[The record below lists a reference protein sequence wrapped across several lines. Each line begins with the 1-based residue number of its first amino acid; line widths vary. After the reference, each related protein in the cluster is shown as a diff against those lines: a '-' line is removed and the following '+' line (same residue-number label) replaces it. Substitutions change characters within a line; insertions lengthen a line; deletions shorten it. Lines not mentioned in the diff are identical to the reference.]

1 MKFELQFPIKLEPQ
15 SVLACFTDWVLLQQM
30 VKTGLN
36 GLHRLYTIKILPICH
51 ELLGKSGLI
60 VKFPRLKLVAGLP
73 LQANINMLYCEY
85 GIFMNAAA

>member
-15 SVLACFTDWVLLQQM
+15 SVLPCFADWVLLQQM

-36 GLHRLYTIKILPICH
+36 GLHMLYTIKILSICH
-51 ELLGKSGLI
+51 ELLKKSGLI

-73 LQANINMLYCEY
+73 LQANINMIYYDYSIL
-85 GIFMNAAA
+85 